1 MTFGSYLKS
10 EPCITGRVT
19 FEKCLRRKMVDDDEE
34 IEVVSMCV
42 PGYSFAVR
50 KWELCLYG
58 QLMILGP
65 GRFA

>member
-1 MTFGSYLKS
+1 
-10 EPCITGRVT
+10 
-19 FEKCLRRKMVDDDEE
+19 MVDDDEE

-42 PGYSFAVR
+42 PGYSFAIR
-50 KWELCLYG
+50 KWELYLYG

>member
-1 MTFGSYLKS
+1 MLFGNYLKL

-19 FEKCLRRKMVDDDEE
+19 FEKCLRRKMVNDGDE
-34 IEVVSMCV
+34 IEVVSVCV
-42 PGYSFAVR
+42 PGYSVAIR

-58 QLMILGP
+58 QLILGP

>member
-1 MTFGSYLKS
+1 
-10 EPCITGRVT
+10 
-19 FEKCLRRKMVDDDEE
+19 MVDDAEA

-42 PGYSFAVR
+42 PGNSFAIR

-58 QLMILGP
+58 QLKILGP

>member
-1 MTFGSYLKS
+1 
-10 EPCITGRVT
+10 
-19 FEKCLRRKMVDDDEE
+19 MVDDDEE

-42 PGYSFAVR
+42 PGYSFAIR